1 MKREIDTRLAPT
13 HQTTNGMHAYPTNAV
28 HWGPPWTRLIDLSS
42 QPRKTK
48 KKEKTG
54 HSGFTLKPQGSRPL
68 LHHSYHKAQ
77 GHTTTTFVSHHQA
90 MRVPVPSSP
99 QANPK
104 PTNNVVRTI
113 ALPNL
118 NTTGL
123 CYEPTSVL
131 DLCRSPSPGSEKPID
146 NTVVVTNSQDC
157 LDLDDHALHNL
168 DWDSIMKDLGLHDD
182 SGAPVLK
189 TISHPDN
196 NDNNNPCDDFTIAPF
211 DHALEFTTLSDIYS
225 NQNLGFDFNHL
236 VHDFS
241 HHHHHNNNN
250 GFDFIE
256 ELIRAADCFDTKQL
270 HVAQVIL
277 ERLNQRLRS
286 PVGRPL
292 QRAAFYFK
300 EALQSLLSGSNRTP
314 RISSL
319 VEIVHGIR
327 TFKAFSG
334 ISPIPM
340 FSIFTTNQVVL
351 DHAACSFMHV
361 IDFDIGLG
369 IQYASLMKEIAEKA
383 TDSPLLRITAV
394 VPEEY
399 AVESTL
405 VRDNLAQFALELM
418 IRVQVDFVPLRTF
431 ETLSFKAVKLVDGES
446 TTVLLSPAIFRHFGN
461 STAFLAEV
469 RRVSPSV
476 VVFVDGEGWEE
487 TATASVAS
495 FRRGVVSSLE
505 YYSMMLES
513 LDASTAG
520 GGGEWVRRIEM
531 MQLRPRILAAVE
543 SAWRRIPPWREA
555 FYGAGMRPV
564 QLSQF
569 ADFQAEF
576 LLAKSQIRGFHV
588 EKRQNELVLFWH
600 DRPMVAT
607 SAWRF

>member
-1 MKREIDTRLAPT
+1 MHTSKDKRATVIRTKS
-13 HQTTNGMHAYPTNAV
+13 
-28 HWGPPWTRLIDLSS
+28 PPSPSHTPLSS
-42 QPRKTK
+42 
-48 KKEKTG
+48 
-54 HSGFTLKPQGSRPL
+54 FNNYL
-68 LHHSYHKAQ
+68 LHHSHHRAQ
-77 GHTTTTFVSHHQA
+77 GHTTTPSVSPHQA

-99 QANPK
+99 QTNPK

-146 NTVVVTNSQDC
+146 HAVVVTDSQDC

-182 SGAPVLK
+182 SGAHLLK
-189 TISHPDN
+189 TIPHPDN
-196 NDNNNPCDDFTIAPF
+196 NNNNPCDDFTIAPF
-211 DHALEFTTLSDIYS
+211 EHALEFSTLSDIYS
-225 NQNLGFDFNHL
+225 NQNLAFDFNHL

-241 HHHHHNNNN
+241 NHLHNN

-286 PVGRPL
+286 PVGKPL

-369 IQYASLMKEIAEKA
+369 IQYASLMKEIAEKSM
-383 TDSPLLRITAV
+383 DSPLLRITAV

-405 VRDNLAQFALELM
+405 VRENLAQFALELR
-418 IRVQVDFVPLRTF
+418 IRIEVDFVPLLTF

-446 TTVLLSPAIFRHFGN
+446 TTVLLSPVIFRHLGN
-461 STAFLAEV
+461 AAAFLADL

-476 VVFVDGEGWEE
+476 VVFVDGEGWADM
-487 TATASVAS
+487 ATAAASS

-531 MQLRPRILAAVE
+531 MQLRPKILAAVE
-543 SAWRRIPPWREA
+543 SSWRRMPPWREA
-555 FYGAGMRPV
+555 FYGAGMRAV

-569 ADFQAEF
+569 ADFQAEY

-600 DRPMVAT
+600 DRAMVSS

>member
-1 MKREIDTRLAPT
+1 
-13 HQTTNGMHAYPTNAV
+13 
-28 HWGPPWTRLIDLSS
+28 
-42 QPRKTK
+42 
-48 KKEKTG
+48 
-54 HSGFTLKPQGSRPL
+54 
-68 LHHSYHKAQ
+68 
-77 GHTTTTFVSHHQA
+77 

-118 NTTGL
+118 NTTTTTTTTSL

-131 DLCRSPSPGSEKPID
+131 DLCRSPSPSPGTEKP
-146 NTVVVTNSQDC
+146 TNDHAV

-182 SGAPVLK
+182 SATPVLK
-189 TISHPDN
+189 TFLHPDD
-196 NDNNNPCDDFTIAPF
+196 DNNNPSCDDFTPF
-211 DHALEFTTLSDIYS
+211 DHALEFTSLSDIYS
-225 NQNLGFDFNHL
+225 NQNLAFDFNHL
-236 VHDFS
+236 PHDFN
-241 HHHHHNNNN
+241 HHLN

-286 PVGRPL
+286 PVGKPL

-319 VEIVHGIR
+319 VEIVHSIR

-340 FSIFTTNQVVL
+340 FSIFTTNQIVL

-383 TDSPLLRITAV
+383 AESPVLRITAV

-405 VRDNLAQFALELM
+405 VHDNLAQFALELR
-418 IRVQVDFVPLRTF
+418 IRVQVEFVALRTF
-431 ETLSFKAVKLVDGES
+431 ENLSFKSVKFVDGEN
-446 TTVLLSPAIFRHFGN
+446 TTVLLSPAIFGHLGN
-461 STAFLAEV
+461 AAAFLADV
-469 RRVSPSV
+469 RRISPSM
-476 VVFVDGEGWEE
+476 VVFVDGEGWAE
-487 TATASVAS
+487 TATASAAS

-513 LDASTAG
+513 LDASTVG

-531 MQLRPRILAAVE
+531 MQLGPKILAAVE
-543 SAWRRIPPWREA
+543 SAWRKLPPWREA

-569 ADFQAEF
+569 ADFQAEC

-588 EKRQNELVLFWH
+588 ARRQNELVLFWH
-600 DRPMVAT
+600 DRAMVAT
-607 SAWRF
+607 SAWRC